1 MLPAITETAIRE
13 LVTAAKLAV
22 RYLQHPDVQAIPFAL
37 HTSNVVRNLNGTIRQ
52 VEAALAHV
60 YRANPQIVVYGNPPD
75 VARVR
80 RFGGGRTVGVISRD
94 VHKVWY
100 RHADTGEDHYHD
112 FEPGDMLIAIEARG
126 QRDLLLTNQDGRP
139 LWGEF
144 D

>member
-13 LVTAAKLAV
+13 LVSAAKRAV
-22 RYLQHPDVQAIPFAL
+22 RYLQHPDVQEIPFAL
-37 HTSNVVRNLNGTIRQ
+37 PASNIVRNLNGTIRQ

-60 YRANPQIVVYGNPPD
+60 YRANPQIVVYGNPPEL
-75 VARVR
+75 RVR
-80 RFGGGRTVGVISRD
+80 RFGGGQVVGVISRD
-94 VHKVWY
+94 VHKLWY
-100 RHADTGEDHYHD
+100 KHADTGEDHYHD
-112 FEPGDMLIAIEARG
+112 FEPGDLLIALESQG